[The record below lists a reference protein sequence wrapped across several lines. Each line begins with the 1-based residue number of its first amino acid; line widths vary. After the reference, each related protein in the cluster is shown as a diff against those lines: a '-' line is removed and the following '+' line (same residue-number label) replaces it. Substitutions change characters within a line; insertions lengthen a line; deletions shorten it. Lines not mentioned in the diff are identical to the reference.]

1 MWKKSKNFIFSFI
14 TRRKR
19 KYHAKLVSFNAL
31 DYLVREI
38 FPTDMKELLRIE
50 RVVYDGDLPWTRSIF
65 LSELYSK
72 KPHLYLG
79 VFDKRQL
86 VAFIGMRVDIY
97 DGHVTNLAVLP
108 QYQKQGI
115 ASFLLGEVEKFARK
129 NVCMQ
134 MSLEVR
140 VTNLDAQRLYRK
152 FGFIS
157 RRRLP
162 RYYDKNQEDALEMV
176 KMLDD

>member
-50 RVVYDGDLPWTRSIF
+50 RVVYEGDLPWTRSIF

-72 KPHLYLG
+72 KAHLYLG
-79 VFDKRQL
+79 VFDKRQ
-86 VAFIGMRVDIY
+86 
-97 DGHVTNLAVLP
+97 
-108 QYQKQGI
+108 
-115 ASFLLGEVEKFARK
+115 
-129 NVCMQ
+129 
-134 MSLEVR
+134 
-140 VTNLDAQRLYRK
+140 
-152 FGFIS
+152 
-157 RRRLP
+157 
-162 RYYDKNQEDALEMV
+162 
-176 KMLDD
+176 